1 MVFNHD
7 QELKTG
13 NVPRGG
19 RREPSRGAEGASQW
33 HRAIGQGICT
43 DATSQALSRWPWG
56 AGKGEREAQCAEES
70 RGPPEGRPES
80 WFCL

>member
-43 DATSQALSRWPWG
+43 DVTSQALSRWPWG
-56 AGKGEREAQCAEES
+56 AGKGEVQCAEEP